1 MQWQNLIYLLSMQ
14 KLSELIDIQKYLIPR
29 SMKNKIY
36 LTYLLISLFGVLS
49 IVLPV
54 YLQPDIN
61 QYDSPVF
68 PMIRTGIEGF
78 SGWSFGLLFLSGFGA
93 KLLTN
98 LSEWKIGLLTMVL
111 FPVLAIC
118 EMIVD
123 PSSHNLLP
131 FEFII
136 YCFFTIPAMIGAY
149 LAVIGQKLYKRFS

>member
-1 MQWQNLIYLLSMQ
+1 MRKLNAFIELAEILITV
-14 KLSELIDIQKYLIPR
+14 I
-29 SMKNKIY
+29 MKNNVY
-36 LTYLLISLFGVLS
+36 LTYLLISLFGILS

-68 PMIRTGIEGF
+68 PMIRTGIEEF
-78 SGWSFGLLFLSGFGA
+78 SGWSFCLLFLSGFGA

-136 YCFFTIPAMIGAY
+136 YGFFTIPAMIGAY
-149 LAVIGQKLYKRFS
+149 LAVLGQKIYKHF